1 MGRAIDTENAID
13 ELKIK
18 VEKLENIVLGMSN
31 VLDKVEER
39 VLGKE
44 KKETSKNG
52 KKKTNNKR
60 NTKSGKQSNNG
71 KTDVNSKASKSWIS
85 SWLLL
90 WIKRWEGRCA

>member
-1 MGRAIDTENAID
+1 MGRAIDTEKAIG
-13 ELKIK
+13 ELKLK

-39 VLGKE
+39 VLDKE
-44 KKETSKNG
+44 KKETSKDG

-71 KTDVNSKASKSWIS
+71 KTNTDSKVSKS
-85 SWLLL
+85 
-90 WIKRWEGRCA
+90 

>member
-1 MGRAIDTENAID
+1 MGRAIDTEKSIG
-13 ELKIK
+13 ELKLK
-18 VEKLENIVLGMSN
+18 VEKLENIVLGMSD

-44 KKETSKNG
+44 KKETSKDG

-60 NTKSGKQSNNG
+60 NTKSSKQSDNG

-90 WIKRWEGRCA
+90 WI

>member
-1 MGRAIDTENAID
+1 MGRAIDTEKSIG
-13 ELKIK
+13 ELKLK
-18 VEKLENIVLGMSN
+18 VEKLENIVLGMSD

-60 NTKSGKQSNNG
+60 NTKGSKQSDNG
-71 KTDVNSKASKSWIS
+71 KTDANSKASKS
-85 SWLLL
+85 
-90 WIKRWEGRCA
+90 